1 MARFI
6 AKYPRYRHG
15 VRTGRFMVL
24 QDGQR
29 QELSRELFAKF
40 DTRVPTSEE
49 RDLGMKAFRFTGL
62 PEDRDLNEHVSPR
75 GRISGFDSREAQEQ
89 LDWSDQDREIVEA
102 ALRNS
107 YAIDDEFIEITQ
119 QPAEKPWPKYDETPV
134 EMIAQIAASIG
145 ADLEEVARYES
156 ENLNREEVFEFLSGF
171 EAEEGSDDDVLIEA

>member
-62 PEDRDLNEHVSPR
+62 PEDRDTNEHISPR
-75 GRISGFDSREAQEQ
+75 GRISGFDTEQAQKD
-89 LDWSDQDREIVEA
+89 LDWTDQDREIVEA

-107 YAIDDEFIEITQ
+107 YAIGDEFVEITQ

-134 EMIAQIAASIG
+134 EAILQIAVSIG

-156 ENLNREEVFEFLSGF
+156 ENANREEVLAALSGV
-171 EAEEGSDDDVLIEA
+171 EIEEGSDDDVLIEA